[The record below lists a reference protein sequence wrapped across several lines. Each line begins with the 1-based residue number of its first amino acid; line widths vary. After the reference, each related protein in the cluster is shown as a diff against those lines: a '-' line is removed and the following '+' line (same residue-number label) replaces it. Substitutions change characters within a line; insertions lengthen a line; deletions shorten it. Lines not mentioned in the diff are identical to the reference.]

1 MKSVATYGTVI
12 VIVHAVMAATHGIAH
27 LVIPVTLSL
36 FSTLFVAVV
45 IGLAPFVAARMLWGR
60 NAQVGAWLLF
70 ASMLAAFLFGVY
82 NHFIA
87 LSPDHVAHV
96 PDHDATPIFQAT
108 AYMIMVLEAIGAGIG
123 FWGMGH
129 RLTMEA

>member
-12 VIVHAVMAATHGIAH
+12 VLVHAVMAATHGIAH

-45 IGLAPFVAARMLWGR
+45 IGLAPFVAA
-60 NAQVGAWLLF
+60 WLLF
-70 ASMLAAFLFGVY
+70 TSMLAAFLFGVY

-87 LSPDHVAHV
+87 LSPDHVARI

-108 AYMIMVLEAIGAGIG
+108 AYTIMVLEAIGAGIG

>member
-12 VIVHAVMAATHGIAH
+12 VLVHAVMAAIHGLAH

-45 IGLAPFVAARMLWGR
+45 IGLAPFVAA
-60 NAQVGAWLLF
+60 WLLF

-87 LSPDHVAHV
+87 LSPDHVARV

-108 AYMIMVLEAIGAGIG
+108 AYTIMVLEAIGAGIG